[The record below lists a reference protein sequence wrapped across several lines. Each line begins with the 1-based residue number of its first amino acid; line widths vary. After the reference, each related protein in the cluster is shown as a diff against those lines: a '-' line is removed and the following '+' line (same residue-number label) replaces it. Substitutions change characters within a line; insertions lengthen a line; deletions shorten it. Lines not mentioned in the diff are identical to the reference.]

1 MDGVSEI
8 SEIQNAKRKI
18 SQIFLKLRD
27 PLKIFY
33 QNFREMQGG
42 ERKNSKILPQ
52 TPRYSV
58 SSNHPISISPSLFPF
73 PPDCLRKNQIHS
85 AAFSSEFTAGKFFS
99 MKREKI

>member
-33 QNFREMQGG
+33 QNFCEMQGG
-42 ERKNSKILPQ
+42 ERKNSKILPD
-52 TPRYSV
+52 TPRHSV
-58 SSNHPISISPSLFPF
+58 FSNHPISISASSLPF
-73 PPDCLRKNQIHS
+73 PPNCLRKNQIHS